1 MSKQDERFLDLCVE
15 GVRTLQPY
23 QAGKPISELKRE
35 LGLDDII
42 KLASNENPLGAS
54 PKAIEAV
61 KRLADQVGLYPDGNG
76 FDLKRI
82 LSDYHDIGQNHITLG
97 SGSDHLIELI
107 SRAFLDSGRS
117 AVMSQYAFAIY
128 FITGKS
134 TGAEMRFAD
143 ALPPDHDE
151 QPYGHDLDAML
162 AQVDDTTRVVFI
174 ANPNNPTGT
183 FVDGESLRKFLD
195 AVPKDVVVVLDEAYT
210 EYVEDPRY
218 TDGSQLVKDYDNL
231 IVLRTFSKAFGLAG
245 LRVGYALANPV
256 LTDLLNRLR
265 LAFNPNLLAQAAAV
279 AALGDQAHIR
289 KTVELNREGLAQMTA
304 AYTDMG
310 LEYIPSVCNFLT
322 VKVGDAKAINQALLE
337 EGIIVR
343 PLAPYGLTEHLRISI
358 GLPDENRRLI
368 STLRRIVGS

>member
-1 MSKQDERFLDLCVE
+1 MSNNERFLDLCVE
-15 GVRTLQPY
+15 GVKTLQPY

-61 KRLADQVGLYPDGNG
+61 KKLADDVGLYPDGNG
-76 FDLKRI
+76 FDLKRM
-82 LSDYHDIGQNHITLG
+82 LSDFHDIPQKHITLG

-107 SRAFLDSGRS
+107 SRVFLDSGRS
-117 AVMSQYAFAIY
+117 MVMSQYAFAIY
-128 FITGKS
+128 AITGKS
-134 TGAEMRFAD
+134 TGAELRFAD
-143 ALPPDHDE
+143 ALPPDHGE

-162 AQVDDTTRVVFI
+162 SLIDDTTRVVFI

-183 FVDGESLRKFLD
+183 FVDGASLKKFLA
-195 AVPKDVVVVLDEAYT
+195 AVPEDVVVVLDEAYT
-210 EYVEDPRY
+210 EYVEDESY
-218 TDGSQLVKDYDNL
+218 TDGSALVKEHANL
-231 IVLRTFSKAFGLAG
+231 IVLRTFSKAYGLAG

-256 LTDLLNRLR
+256 ITDLLNRVR

-279 AALGDQAHIR
+279 AALGDREHIR
-289 KTVELNREGLAQMTA
+289 KTVELNREGMRQMTE

-310 LEYIPSVCNFLT
+310 LEFIPSVGNFLT
-322 VKVGDAKAINQALLE
+322 VKVGDAKAVNEALLK

-358 GLPDENRRLI
+358 GKPDENCRLI
-368 STLRRIVGS
+368 STLRRIVGA

>member
-1 MSKQDERFLDLCVE
+1 MSNDERFLDLCVE
-15 GVRTLQPY
+15 GVKTLQPY

-54 PKAIEAV
+54 PKAIEV
-61 KRLADQVGLYPDGNG
+61 IKRLADDVGLYPDGNG
-76 FDLKRI
+76 FDLKRM
-82 LSDYHDIGQNHITLG
+82 LSDFHGIPLSHITLG

-107 SRAFLDSGRS
+107 SRVFLDTGRS
-117 AVMSQYAFAIY
+117 MVMSQYAFAVY
-128 FITGKS
+128 AITAKS
-134 TGAEMRFAD
+134 TGAELRFAD
-143 ALPPDHDE
+143 ALPPNHAE

-162 AQVDDTTRVVFI
+162 KLIDDTTRVVFI

-183 FVDGESLRKFLD
+183 FVDGASLKKFLA
-195 AVPKDVVVVLDEAYT
+195 AVPEDVVVVLDEAYT
-210 EYVEDPRY
+210 EYVEDESY
-218 TDGSQLVKDYDNL
+218 TDGSELVKEHANL
-231 IVLRTFSKAFGLAG
+231 VVLRTFSKAYGLAG

-256 LTDLLNRLR
+256 ITDLLNRVR

-279 AALGDQAHIR
+279 AALGDREHIR
-289 KTVELNREGLAQMTA
+289 RTVELNREGMRQMTE

-310 LEYIPSVCNFLT
+310 LEFIPSVGNFLT
-322 VKVGDAKAINQALLE
+322 VKVGDAKTVNDALLK

-358 GLPDENRRLI
+358 GTVEENRRLI
-368 STLRRIVGS
+368 SNLRRIVGA